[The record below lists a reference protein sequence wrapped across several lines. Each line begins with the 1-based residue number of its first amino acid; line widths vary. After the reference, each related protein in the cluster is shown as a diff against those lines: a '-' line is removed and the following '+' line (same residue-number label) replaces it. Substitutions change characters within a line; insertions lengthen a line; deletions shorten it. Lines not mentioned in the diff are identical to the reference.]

1 MKFLGKMYHLSLTDI
16 YLAGMAPHIIKLLCY
31 EIMQSLADKIKQ
43 RVYKNKKS
51 LLNKCF
57 FKKYGRT
64 LRRFYPLPQDADT
77 KSTN

>member
-51 LLNKCF
+51 P
-57 FKKYGRT
+57 FK
-64 LRRFYPLPQDADT
+64 
-77 KSTN
+77 